1 MLQINCIKGFGV
13 LFLLEPVHFNNPNT
27 FSPPKTNLSL
37 LQLQNL
43 TSAQSTGALNLKASE
58 QTKQSMGDLKKLSAS
73 EISLH
78 TSKDD
83 CWLLING
90 KVYDVTKFLED
101 HPGGE
106 EVLLHSSASGDATD
120 AFENVGHSTSA
131 VSMME
136 SYLIGSVE
144 GYVAPYVATG
154 EASSRPA
161 SSAQGNKGKPASSA
175 SFVDYLL
182 PVLVLI
188 FAFVAWYYL
197 TFISK
202 DEKQ

>member
-1 MLQINCIKGFGV
+1 
-13 LFLLEPVHFNNPNT
+13 
-27 FSPPKTNLSL
+27 
-37 LQLQNL
+37 
-43 TSAQSTGALNLKASE
+43 
-58 QTKQSMGDLKKLSAS
+58 MGDLKKLSAS

-106 EVLLHSSASGDATD
+106 EVLLHASASGDATD

-131 VSMME
+131 TSMME

-144 GYVAPYVATG
+144 GYVAPYAATG
-154 EASSRPA
+154 EASSRPT
-161 SSAQGNKGKPASSA
+161 SSAQGNKGPASSSA

-197 TFISK
+197 TFVHT
-202 DEKQ
+202 DEKK